1 MSNYQITEQEE
12 KDRMNKEEN
21 EKITELILEDLESIS
36 LSDFQELLDKHDY
49 GDVNDSIDKAIQDLI
64 QILFQERC
72 V

>member
-1 MSNYQITEQEE
+1 MNNEE
-12 KDRMNKEEN
+12 SKKTIN
-21 EKITELILEDLESIS
+21 EKITESILEELELIS
-36 LSDFQELLDKHDY
+36 LSDFQQLLDKHDY

>member
-1 MSNYQITEQEE
+1 MNNEE
-12 KDRMNKEEN
+12 SKKTIN
-21 EKITELILEDLESIS
+21 EKITESILEELELIS